1 MAGAQFHD
9 RIPALRRPKSM
20 SEPQSR
26 FSNRRRLLAVRRDAM
41 EVAASIREH
50 LLPDQAPELREILD
64 EIHPADLADAMLYL
78 SPQEE
83 KIVFDLLEPPEAAEV
98 LDEVDATTE
107 ANLVRGT
114 SADRLADIIE
124 ELPSDEGA
132 DVVGGLEKDEAERVL
147 SLTDRETA
155 QDIRTLLAY
164 RTDTAGGIMSI
175 GFVDV
180 PESATQAEALKRF
193 QEKTEAEHIFYVY
206 AVDGQGRLKG
216 TVDLR
221 RLLSA
226 DSTALIRDLMQTD
239 VIAVQ
244 PDCDQE
250 QVADMFARYDLT
262 ALPVVDAT
270 PGGKLIGVITSDD
283 VIDVIQEEAAEDVA
297 RMSGS
302 DAQEL
307 ERKSPAQVAKLR
319 LPWIMATL
327 GIELLASIVI
337 HVFDQTLTKYILLA
351 SFMPV
356 ISAISGNTGLQSAAI
371 IIRGLSSGHVQLSHW
386 RHAVAR
392 QVSTTMMLGGACAL
406 TLGIIGGLWDH
417 HWAFGLV
424 VFLGMFMSINIA
436 GVVGTIVPLISKRAG
451 FDPALT
457 AGPFETAFQDVIGIS
472 IFLSLAAAM
481 LHVLK

>member
-1 MAGAQFHD
+1 MNVNDIQT
-9 RIPALRRPKSM
+9 
-20 SEPQSR
+20 R
-26 FSNRRRLLAVRRDAM
+26 FSNRRRLLTVRQDAM
-41 EVAASIREH
+41 AVAAKMREQ
-50 LLPDQAPELREILD
+50 LAPERVKDLRALLD
-64 EIHPADLADAMLYL
+64 GLHPADLADAMLYL

-83 KIVFDLLEPPEAAEV
+83 KIVFDLLDPFEAAEV

-114 SADRLADIIE
+114 SPDRLADIIE

-132 DVVGGLEKDEAERVL
+132 DVVGGLGKDQAERVL
-147 SLTDRETA
+147 SLTDRDTA
-155 QDIRTLLAY
+155 QDIRTLLAF
-164 RTDTAGGIMSI
+164 RKDTAGGIMSI

-180 PESATQAEALKRF
+180 PEDATQSEALKRF

-206 AVDGQGRLKG
+206 AVDGQGKLKG
-216 TVDLR
+216 VVDLR

-226 DSTALIRDLMQTD
+226 ESTTLIRDLMETD
-239 VIAVQ
+239 VITV
-244 PDCDQE
+244 PPECDQE
-250 QVADMFARYDLT
+250 QVAGIFARYDLT
-262 ALPVVDAT
+262 ALPVLDTV

-297 RMSGS
+297 HMSGS
-302 DAQEL
+302 DASEL
-307 ERKSPAQVAKLR
+307 EKKTPAQVAKLR

-327 GIELLASIVI
+327 GIELLASFVI
-337 HVFDQTLTKYILLA
+337 HIYDATLTRYILLA

-371 IIRGLSSGHVQLSHW
+371 IIRGLSSGQVRLAHW
-386 RHAVAR
+386 RHALAR
-392 QVSTTMMLGGACAL
+392 QVSTTMILGGACAL
-406 TLGIIGGLWDH
+406 TLGTIGGIWDR

-424 VFLGMFMSINIA
+424 VFLGMFMSVNIA
-436 GVVGTIVPLISKRAG
+436 GVVGTLVPLISKRAG

-472 IFLSLAAAM
+472 IFLSLAALL

>member
-1 MAGAQFHD
+1 MTEFH
-9 RIPALRRPKSM
+9 P
-20 SEPQSR
+20 R
-26 FSNRRRLLAVRRDAM
+26 FSNRRRLLAVRHDAM
-41 EVAASIREH
+41 QVAATIRQYLVPENSVALRA
-50 LLPDQAPELREILD
+50 LLDD
-64 EIHPADLADAMLYL
+64 IHPADLADAMLHL
-78 SPQEE
+78 SPYEE
-83 KIVFDLLEPPEAAEV
+83 KIVFDLLDPSEAADV

-132 DVVGGLEKDEAERVL
+132 DVVGGLHKDEAERVL
-147 SLTDRETA
+147 QLTDRETA
-155 QDIRTLLAY
+155 QDIRALLAY
-164 RTDTAGGIMSI
+164 PPDTAGGIMST

-180 PESATQAEALKRF
+180 PETATQAEALKRF
-193 QEKTEAEHIFYVY
+193 QEKTDAEHIFYVY
-206 AVDGQGRLKG
+206 AVDHAGRLKG
-216 TVDLR
+216 VVDLR
-221 RLLSA
+221 RLLTA
-226 DSTALIRDLMQTD
+226 DSTTLVRDLMQTNL
-239 VIAVQ
+239 IAVT

-250 QVADMFARYDLT
+250 QVASIFARYDLT
-262 ALPVVDAT
+262 ALPVLDAV
-270 PGGKLIGVITSDD
+270 PGGRLIGVITSDD

-297 RMSGS
+297 HMSGS
-302 DAQEL
+302 DAHEL
-307 ERKSPAQVAKLR
+307 EMKTPAQVARLR

-327 GIELLASIVI
+327 GIELLASVVI
-337 HVFDQTLTKYILLA
+337 HFFDQTLTKYILLA

-386 RHAVAR
+386 RHAVVR
-392 QVSTTMMLGGACAL
+392 QVSTTMILGAACAAV
-406 TLGIIGGLWDH
+406 LGIIGGIWDK

-424 VFLGMFMSINIA
+424 VFLGMFTSVNIA

-472 IFLSLAAAM
+472 IFLSLAAGL
-481 LHVLK
+481 LHILK

>member
-1 MAGAQFHD
+1 
-9 RIPALRRPKSM
+9 
-20 SEPQSR
+20 
-26 FSNRRRLLAVRRDAM
+26 M
-41 EVAASIREH
+41 EVASTIRDH
-50 LLPDQAPELREILD
+50 LAPERSTELRALLD
-64 EIHPADLADAMLYL
+64 DLHPADLAEAMLHL
-78 SPQEE
+78 DQEEE
-83 KIVFDLLEPPEAAEV
+83 KIVFDLLDPSEAAEV

-132 DVVGGLEKDEAERVL
+132 DVIGGLEQDEAERVL

-164 RTDTAGGIMSI
+164 PTDTAGGIMST

-206 AVDGQGRLKG
+206 AVDDGGRLKG
-216 TVDLR
+216 VVDLR
-221 RLLSA
+221 RLLTA
-226 DSTALIRDLMQTD
+226 DSTVLIRDLMHTD
-239 VIAVQ
+239 VISVP

-250 QVADMFARYDLT
+250 QVAGIFARYDLT
-262 ALPVVDAT
+262 ALPVLDIA
-270 PGGKLIGVITSDD
+270 PGGRLIGVITSDD

-297 RMSGS
+297 HMSGS
-302 DAQEL
+302 DAHEL
-307 ERKSPAQVAKLR
+307 EKKTPLEVARLR

-327 GIELLASIVI
+327 AIELLASGVI
-337 HVFDQTLTKYILLA
+337 HAFDQTLTKFILLA

-386 RHAVAR
+386 RHAVVR
-392 QVSTTMMLGGACAL
+392 QVSTTMILGGACAL
-406 TLGIIGGLWDH
+406 VLGVIGAIWDR
-417 HWAFGLV
+417 HWGFGVV
-424 VFLGMFMSINIA
+424 VFLGMFMSVNIA
-436 GVVGTIVPLISKRAG
+436 GIVGTVVPLLSKRAG

-472 IFLSLAAAM
+472 IFLSLAAAL
-481 LHVLK
+481 LHILKS